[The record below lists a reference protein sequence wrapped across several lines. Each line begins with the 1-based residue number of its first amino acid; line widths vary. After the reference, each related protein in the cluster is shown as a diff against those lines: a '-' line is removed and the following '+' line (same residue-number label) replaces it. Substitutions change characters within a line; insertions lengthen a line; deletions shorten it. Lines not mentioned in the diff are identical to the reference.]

1 MWCVT
6 TSVNWTKIVY
16 LTRKLQVILLRCV
29 RIFNK
34 DLAVHSSLLPVP
46 GLLQRRPWLR
56 KKTQGLGKR
65 DYSWHANQF
74 PIGKLIFIKLRTRTD
89 GHSRS
94 IILTAPTGS
103 PISPSSAW
111 RSSIVVSIRFELRL
125 CRRHLFHSLCL
136 KNSAEHIIS
145 RGCGWKMN
153 YFDLSVSHLRAT
165 LFN

>member
-46 GLLQRRPWLR
+46 GLLQHRPWLR

-125 CRRHLFHSLCL
+125 CRRPFQDPF
-136 KNSAEHIIS
+136 I
-145 RGCGWKMN
+145 
-153 YFDLSVSHLRAT
+153 VSEEQCRTHHQPRLRVENELLWFVGESPACDT
-165 LFN
+165 V